1 MLEGIYV
8 NNVLMH
14 PTIRP
19 YPQQPQN
26 MSGVTLG
33 SKAIYRYALEESDYP
48 TLTIA
53 NYLFDGDMDF
63 IPPGHYELALSD
75 EWDFLI
81 LLQSKNPVAL
91 IPVVKVEED
100 ATEKVR
106 LEDPV
111 QVEVAH
117 VRPLNQQLQ
126 LLLLLSLHALHFTL
140 PLHHSQDGT
149 ELPPRTR
156 SSSAPRSRPSVSRW
170 PPSFRFSSS
179 LPRAPPRPP
188 GNCIAF

>member
-8 NNVLMH
+8 DNVLMH

-33 SKAIYRYALEESDYP
+33 SQAIYRYALEESDYP

-53 NYLFDGDMDF
+53 DYLFDGDMDF

-106 LEDPV
+106 LEDPKNKKRIEKEEKERKKINEKRAKV
-111 QVEVAH
+111 GMPPDKEPIYMEATIEYVEDGHYYLVKY
-117 VRPLNQQLQ
+117 VRDTVK
-126 LLLLLSLHALHFTL
+126 AW
-140 PLHHSQDGT
+140 GIIK
-149 ELPPRTR
+149 R
-156 SSSAPRSRPSVSRW
+156 
-170 PPSFRFSSS
+170 
-179 LPRAPPRPP
+179 
-188 GNCIAF
+188 